1 MGAGK
6 EAPGGVD
13 GAAEPPPPVVLKMVL
28 HCAGCAKKV
37 RNSIKSMPGVQ
48 AVVADAASN
57 RVVVAGTADAAALK
71 ARIESRTKKPVEIVS
86 SGAGA
91 GPAKPPAA
99 PAAAEKKSPDKE
111 NPDKGGGGADKG
123 DKPGSS
129 KPQPPKEE
137 DAAKKQPPTHTEE
150 KKPTELQVGTQAAA
164 NPTPTQYS
172 APNHHARPTD
182 LAAHNV
188 SASILLSQETTVLLK
203 IRLHC
208 DGCADRIRRRIY
220 KIKGVKHVELE
231 GNAKDEVKVTG
242 TMDVPAMVAY
252 LTEKLNRAVEAV
264 APGKKDKGGSD
275 EKKDKGAGDGEKK
288 KDKAAGGDHVVM
300 SQDKGKGI
308 EVTGPSMASA
318 AASVAPA
325 PVQARTHH
333 VSPYGQVPYPQPQ
346 GPPPSYY
353 SPYGGN
359 ADGAG
364 YAGAGGYYQQQQH
377 PSANSGG
384 YYQQQHP
391 GGESG
396 GYYQQP
402 REAGGYYQ
410 QQHHPSGGYY
420 QQENPNPQAYQPS
433 YPPPYHFDTA
443 PPPQMFS
450 DENPNSCSVM

>member
-6 EAPGGVD
+6 EAPGAVES
-13 GAAEPPPPVVLKMVL
+13 AAEPPPPVVLKMVL

-48 AVVADAASN
+48 SVVADAAAN

-86 SGAGA
+86 SGAGP
-91 GPAKPPAA
+91 GPAKPAAA

-111 NPDKGGGGADKG
+111 GDKKDPDKG
-123 DKPGSS
+123 DKAGAS
-129 KPQPPKEE
+129 KPQLPKEE
-137 DAAKKQPPTHTEE
+137 DAAKKQPPTPTEE
-150 KKPTELQVGTQAAA
+150 KKPTEL
-164 NPTPTQYS
+164 
-172 APNHHARPTD
+172 
-182 LAAHNV
+182 
-188 SASILLSQETTVLLK
+188 QETTVLLK

-264 APGKKDKGGSD
+264 APGKKDKGAGD
-275 EKKDKGAGDGEKK
+275 EKKDNKGAGDAEKK
-288 KDKAAGGDHVVM
+288 TDKEAGGDHVVM

-308 EVTGPSMASA
+308 EVAGPSMASA

-333 VSPYGQVPYPQPQ
+333 VSPYGQGPYPQPQ

-364 YAGAGGYYQQQQH
+364 YAGAGSGGYYQQQQH
-377 PSANSGG
+377 PSANG

-391 GGESG
+391 GGDAG

-410 QQHHPSGGYY
+410 QQHPSGGY
-420 QQENPNPQAYQPS
+420 
-433 YPPPYHFDTA
+433 YHFDTA
-443 PPPQMFS
+443 PPSQMFS

>member
-6 EAPGGVD
+6 EAPGGVE

-48 AVVADAASN
+48 SVVADVAAN

-91 GPAKPPAA
+91 GPAKPAAA

-111 NPDKGGGGADKG
+111 GDKKNPDMGTGGADKG
-123 DKPGSS
+123 DKAGAS

-137 DAAKKQPPTHTEE
+137 DAAKKQPPTPTPTEE
-150 KKPTELQVGTQAAA
+150 KKPTEL
-164 NPTPTQYS
+164 
-172 APNHHARPTD
+172 
-182 LAAHNV
+182 
-188 SASILLSQETTVLLK
+188 QETTVLLK

-264 APGKKDKGGSD
+264 APGKKDKGAGD
-275 EKKDKGAGDGEKK
+275 EKKDNKGAGDGEKK
-288 KDKAAGGDHVVM
+288 KDKAAAGDHVVM

-308 EVTGPSMASA
+308 EVAGPSMASA

-377 PSANSGG
+377 PSANAGG

-391 GGESG
+391 GGDAGS
-396 GYYQQP
+396 YYQQP
-402 REAGGYYQ
+402 REAGSYYQ
-410 QQHHPSGGYY
+410 QQHPSSGGYY
-420 QQENPNPQAYQPS
+420 QQEHPNPQAYQP

-443 PPPQMFS
+443 PPSQMFS

>member
-6 EAPGGVD
+6 EAPGGVE
-13 GAAEPPPPVVLKMVL
+13 GAAEPPPPVVLKMEL

-37 RNSIKSMPGVQ
+37 RKSIRSMPGVQ
-48 AVVADAASN
+48 SVVADAAAN

-86 SGAGA
+86 AGAGA
-91 GPAKPPAA
+91 GPKKPP
-99 PAAAEKKSPDKE
+99 PAEAKGGGEKKSPDKE
-111 NPDKGGGGADKG
+111 GDKKNPDMGGGADKG
-123 DKPGSS
+123 DKAGSS

-137 DAAKKQPPTHTEE
+137 DTAKKQPPTEE
-150 KKPTELQVGTQAAA
+150 KKPTELQ
-164 NPTPTQYS
+164 
-172 APNHHARPTD
+172 
-182 LAAHNV
+182 
-188 SASILLSQETTVLLK
+188 ETTVLLR

-220 KIKGVKHVELE
+220 KIKGVKDVVLE

-242 TMDVPAMVAY
+242 TMDVAAMVAY
-252 LTEKLNRAVEAV
+252 LTEKLNRTVEAV
-264 APGKKDKGGSD
+264 APVKKDKGGGD

-288 KDKAAGGDHVVM
+288 KDKAAAGEHVII

-308 EVTGPSMASA
+308 EVAGPSMASA
-318 AASVAPA
+318 AASMAPA

-364 YAGAGGYYQQQQH
+364 YAGAGGYYQQQEH

-391 GGESG
+391 SADAG

-402 REAGGYYQ
+402 REAGSYYQ
-410 QQHHPSGGYY
+410 QQHPSGGYY
-420 QQENPNPQAYQPS
+420 QQENPNPQAYQA

>member
-150 KKPTELQVGTQAAA
+150 KKPTELQ
-164 NPTPTQYS
+164 
-172 APNHHARPTD
+172 
-182 LAAHNV
+182 
-188 SASILLSQETTVLLK
+188 ETTVLLK

-252 LTEKLNRAVEAV
+252 LTKKLNRAVEAV

-325 PVQARTHH
+325 PVQPRTHH

>member
-6 EAPGGVD
+6 EAPGAVE

-48 AVVADAASN
+48 SVVADAAAN

-86 SGAGA
+86 SGAGP
-91 GPAKPPAA
+91 GPAKPAAA

-111 NPDKGGGGADKG
+111 GDKKDPDKG
-123 DKPGSS
+123 DKAGAS

-137 DAAKKQPPTHTEE
+137 DAAKKQPPTPTEE
-150 KKPTELQVGTQAAA
+150 KKPTEL
-164 NPTPTQYS
+164 
-172 APNHHARPTD
+172 
-182 LAAHNV
+182 
-188 SASILLSQETTVLLK
+188 QETTVLLK

-264 APGKKDKGGSD
+264 APGKKDKGAGD
-275 EKKDKGAGDGEKK
+275 EKKNNKGAGDAEKK
-288 KDKAAGGDHVVM
+288 TDKEAGGDHVVM

-308 EVTGPSMASA
+308 EVAGPSMASA

-364 YAGAGGYYQQQQH
+364 YAGAGSGSGGYYQQQQH
-377 PSANSGG
+377 PSANG

-391 GGESG
+391 GGD
-396 GYYQQP
+396 
-402 REAGGYYQ
+402 AGGYYQ
-410 QQHHPSGGYY
+410 QQHPSGGYY
-420 QQENPNPQAYQPS
+420 QQEHPNHQAYQP

-443 PPPQMFS
+443 PPSQMFS

>member
-6 EAPGGVD
+6 EAPGGVE

-48 AVVADAASN
+48 SVVADVAANS
-57 RVVVAGTADAAALK
+57 VVVAGTADAAALK

-91 GPAKPPAA
+91 GPAKPAAA
-99 PAAAEKKSPDKE
+99 PAAAEKKSPHKEGDKK
-111 NPDKGGGGADKG
+111 NPDTGTGGADKG
-123 DKPGSS
+123 DKAGAS

-137 DAAKKQPPTHTEE
+137 DAAKKQPPTPTPTEE
-150 KKPTELQVGTQAAA
+150 KKPTEL
-164 NPTPTQYS
+164 
-172 APNHHARPTD
+172 
-182 LAAHNV
+182 
-188 SASILLSQETTVLLK
+188 QETTVLLK

-264 APGKKDKGGSD
+264 APGKKDKGAGD
-275 EKKDKGAGDGEKK
+275 EKKDNKGAGDGEKK
-288 KDKAAGGDHVVM
+288 KDKAAAGEHVVM

-308 EVTGPSMASA
+308 EVAGPSMASA

-346 GPPPSYY
+346 APPPSYY

-364 YAGAGGYYQQQQH
+364 YAGAGSGGYYQQQQH
-377 PSANSGG
+377 PSANG

-391 GGESG
+391 SGDAG
-396 GYYQQP
+396 GYYPPP

-410 QQHHPSGGYY
+410 QQHPSGGYY
-420 QQENPNPQAYQPS
+420 QQESPNPQAYQP

-443 PPPQMFS
+443 PPSQMFS

>member
-1 MGAGK
+1 K
-6 EAPGGVD
+6 EAPGGVE

-48 AVVADAASN
+48 SVVADVAAN

-71 ARIESRTKKPVEIVS
+71 ARIESRTKKPVEIM
-86 SGAGA
+86 GT
-91 GPAKPPAA
+91 
-99 PAAAEKKSPDKE
+99 
-111 NPDKGGGGADKG
+111 GGADKG
-123 DKPGSS
+123 DKAGAS

-137 DAAKKQPPTHTEE
+137 DAAKKQPPTPTPTEE
-150 KKPTELQVGTQAAA
+150 KKPTELQVA
-164 NPTPTQYS
+164 
-172 APNHHARPTD
+172 
-182 LAAHNV
+182 
-188 SASILLSQETTVLLK
+188 QETTVLLK

-264 APGKKDKGGSD
+264 APGKKDKGAGD
-275 EKKDKGAGDGEKK
+275 EKKDNKGAGDGEKK
-288 KDKAAGGDHVVM
+288 KDKAAAGDHVVM

-308 EVTGPSMASA
+308 EVAGPSMASA

-377 PSANSGG
+377 PSANAGG

-391 GGESG
+391 GGDAGS
-396 GYYQQP
+396 YYQQP
-402 REAGGYYQ
+402 REAGSYYQ
-410 QQHHPSGGYY
+410 QQHPSSGGYY
-420 QQENPNPQAYQPS
+420 
-433 YPPPYHFDTA
+433 
-443 PPPQMFS
+443 
-450 DENPNSCSVM
+450 

>member
-6 EAPGGVD
+6 EAPGAVE

-48 AVVADAASN
+48 SVVADAAAN

-86 SGAGA
+86 SGAGP
-91 GPAKPPAA
+91 GPAKPAAA

-111 NPDKGGGGADKG
+111 GDKKDPDKGGGGADKG
-123 DKPGSS
+123 DKAGAS

-137 DAAKKQPPTHTEE
+137 DAAKKQPPTPTEE
-150 KKPTELQVGTQAAA
+150 KKPTEL
-164 NPTPTQYS
+164 
-172 APNHHARPTD
+172 
-182 LAAHNV
+182 
-188 SASILLSQETTVLLK
+188 QETTVLLK

-264 APGKKDKGGSD
+264 APGKKDKGAGD
-275 EKKDKGAGDGEKK
+275 EKKDNKGAGDAEKK
-288 KDKAAGGDHVVM
+288 TDKEAGGDHVVM

-308 EVTGPSMASA
+308 EVAGPSRASA

-325 PVQARTHH
+325 PVQARTPH

-364 YAGAGGYYQQQQH
+364 YAGAG
-377 PSANSGG
+377 
-384 YYQQQHP
+384 
-391 GGESG
+391 
-396 GYYQQP
+396 
-402 REAGGYYQ
+402 
-410 QQHHPSGGYY
+410 SGGYY
-420 QQENPNPQAYQPS
+420 QQEHPNHQAYQP

-443 PPPQMFS
+443 PPSQMFS

>member
-6 EAPGGVD
+6 EALGGAVE
-13 GAAEPPPPVVLKMVL
+13 GAAEPPPVVLRMEL

-37 RNSIKSMPGVQ
+37 RKSIRGMPGVQ
-48 AVVADAASN
+48 SVVADAAAN

-86 SGAGA
+86 SGAGP

-99 PAAAEKKSPDKE
+99 APAPAGAEKSSPDKEGDKE
-111 NPDKGGGGADKG
+111 NPDKGGRGADKG
-123 DKPGSS
+123 DKAGAS
-129 KPQPPKEE
+129 KPQPPKEEE
-137 DAAKKQPPTHTEE
+137 DAAKKQPPTHAEE
-150 KKPTELQVGTQAAA
+150 KKPAAELQE
-164 NPTPTQYS
+164 S
-172 APNHHARPTD
+172 
-182 LAAHNV
+182 
-188 SASILLSQETTVLLK
+188 TVLLR

-220 KIKGVKHVELE
+220 KIKGVKEVVLE

-242 TMDVPAMVAY
+242 TMDVAAMVAY

-264 APGKKDKGGSD
+264 APGNKDKGGGD
-275 EKKDKGAGDGEKK
+275 EKKDNKSASDGEKK
-288 KDKAAGGDHVVM
+288 MDKAAGGDHVVM

-308 EVTGPSMASA
+308 EVAGPSMASA
-318 AASVAPA
+318 AASMAPA

-333 VSPYGQVPYPQPQ
+333 VSPYGQVPYLQSQ

-364 YAGAGGYYQQQQH
+364 YTGAGGYYQQQQH
-377 PSANSGG
+377 PGGYYQQQQHPGG

-391 GGESG
+391 GADAG

-410 QQHHPSGGYY
+410 QPREAGGYY
-420 QQENPNPQAYQPS
+420 QQENPNHQGA